1 MGSDESAWTE
11 FGYCLL
17 RAQQEP
23 EEEEVKPPPGPA
35 AAPAFDREA
44 LMRLARQAAE
54 NPPEPEPAP
63 APAPKAPLALL
74 PNGMLALPG
83 MPGFPKMSQPPP
95 ELSFPSMSSGMGDA
109 SSGFGAPSGFP
120 GFGDASSGF
129 GDASSG
135 FGNGQAYDPEA
146 SAAPA
151 PSKEERAPPPS
162 FGFGGQPKKDSF
174 MPSAIPMRIGFN
186 AMPPPRPT
194 PGEDKVASA
203 ASRASMKDAFE
214 DPKDAEDGTGPSEAP
229 LQQSEW
235 LKRLEEDGPKKQEP
249 PKPQMQFPISIQPT
263 AQKTA
268 PPVDQSALQR
278 FTLQAKLAQQ
288 AAESGPKMPPPKT
301 PQPPA
306 PRPEVQQQREPEPA
320 EPQRGIAVGYDHAE
334 LWLPPKS
341 ERLLQEQRAQE
352 DRTEAMMRQLEA
364 GKTQASAAAAA
375 VPTRRSRS
383 RDRDRGRRGRS
394 RSDSRRRGGRGRS
407 DSRRRRM
414 SRSRSRSPVRSRT
427 RSKSIKRNPPKKY
440 GSKWDMGPA
449 DPQAA
454 PQSTVMPRSMPG
466 SMAQPH
472 KVAANEHYIV
482 LRLSDAQIKRMIGKA
497 GSRINEIRARTGS
510 DIRIYGGTVSIVKN
524 ASATEQLIRQVLLE
538 QGLPMM
544 ADNEVVTRRGYGT
557 TVDRK

>member
-1 MGSDESAWTE
+1 MANAKPSGMKSDETAWTE

-23 EEEEVKPPPGPA
+23 EEEEVAQPKPAA
-35 AAPAFDREA
+35 AAPAFDKEA
-44 LMRLARQAAE
+44 LLRLARQAAE
-54 NPPEPEPAP
+54 NPEPPP
-63 APAPKAPLALL
+63 VPKPVVPKQLQRPPDPMMPKAPAT
-74 PNGMLALPG
+74 
-83 MPGFPKMSQPPP
+83 
-95 ELSFPSMSSGMGDA
+95 SS
-109 SSGFGAPSGFP
+109 SSNVYDP
-120 GFGDASSGF
+120 
-129 GDASSG
+129 
-135 FGNGQAYDPEA
+135 QAYDDS
-146 SAAPA
+146 SAAPTKDDYYAA
-151 PSKEERAPPPS
+151 PKS
-162 FGFGGQPKKDSF
+162 FSF
-174 MPSAIPMRIGFN
+174 PLFPEKANEYKASSVGSNTSLRPPMRTSDSRMFN
-186 AMPPPRPT
+186 KEQHENSYDEDYNPAQQQAGQAEMP
-194 PGEDKVASA
+194 
-203 ASRASMKDAFE
+203 
-214 DPKDAEDGTGPSEAP
+214 
-229 LQQSEW
+229 
-235 LKRLEEDGPKKQEP
+235 KRLVEDGPLRSPPASAQV
-249 PKPQMQFPISIQPT
+249 PKPPMPQIPQIQPM
-263 AQKTA
+263 QQPKTA

-278 FTLQAKLAQQ
+278 FAFQARLAQQ
-288 AAESGPKMPPPKT
+288 AAESAPKL
-301 PQPPA
+301 PPA
-306 PRPEVQQQREPEPA
+306 KTVPVPVRPVVHQQPHQA
-320 EPQRGIAVGYDHAE
+320 NAKSGGSTRGAAQGYDHPE

-341 ERLLQEQRAQE
+341 ERVLQEERSAKLLQEQRAQE
-352 DRTEAMMRQLEA
+352 ERTERMMRELEQ
-364 GKTQASAAAAA
+364 GKMHAHNAAAA
-375 VPTRRSRS
+375 VAPGRRSRS
-383 RDRDRGRRGRS
+383 RDRSRGRPGRS
-394 RSDSRRRGGRGRS
+394 RSISLRRGRS